1 MSSRDKILAAV
12 KENQP
17 EFRELPPLPGEPGY
31 ASDSSDVSQ
40 ASGPVTPPATPDLSP
55 EQLASKFIS
64 VLEAIGGSAYIVSSF
79 DRIAHILQEEHTDAR
94 RIVSGC
100 PELASLAETATHY
113 DDPHTLENID
123 LAILRA
129 HFGVA
134 ENGSCWITED
144 RMIERALPFIAQH
157 LALIIYKKDIV
168 ANMHEAYERIANAE
182 KDGAAYGFAT
192 FIAGPSKTADIEQ
205 SLVLG
210 AHGPRSM
217 TVFLLD
223 EEMSDAG
230 FY

>member
-1 MSSRDKILAAV
+1 MSSRDKILGAV

-17 EFRELPPLPGEPGY
+17 EFRELPPVLDP
-31 ASDSSDVSQ
+31 
-40 ASGPVTPPATPDLSP
+40 PVGGT
-55 EQLASKFIS
+55 EQLAAKFVS
-64 VLEAIGGSAYIVSSF
+64 VLEAIGGSAYTVSGF
-79 DRIAHILQEEHTDAR
+79 DRIASILREQHHDAR

-100 PELASLAETATHY
+100 PELASLAETGIHY
-113 DDPHTLENID
+113 DDPHTLEDID
-123 LAILRA
+123 LAVLRA

-134 ENGSCWITED
+134 ENGACWITED
-144 RMIERALPFIAQH
+144 LMIERALPFIAQH
-157 LALIIYKKDIV
+157 LALVIRKKDIV
-168 ANMHEAYERIANAE
+168 ANMHAAYERIAAAE
-182 KDGAAYGFAT
+182 TAGMVYGFAT

-217 TVFLLD
+217 IVFLLD